1 MSVSYKFLIVGD
13 AGVGKTAFLS
23 RYCDD
28 SFSEKYIPTVG
39 IDFRKKTVSRYVIV
53 FKCSIY
59 NLK

>member
-28 SFSEKYIPTVG
+28 SFSEKYISTVG
-39 IDFRKKTVSRYVIV
+39 IDFRKKTVSRYLIV
-53 FKCSIY
+53 LNAVSII
-59 NLK
+59 